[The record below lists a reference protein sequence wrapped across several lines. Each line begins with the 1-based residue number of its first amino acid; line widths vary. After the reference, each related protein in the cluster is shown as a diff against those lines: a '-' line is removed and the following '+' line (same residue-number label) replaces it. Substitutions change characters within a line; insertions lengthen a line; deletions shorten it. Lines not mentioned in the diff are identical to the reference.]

1 MSLEYAIP
9 AFASAVVVVVAER
22 RWLRTGLFRSPS
34 YWSTMAI
41 CLFFMVLVNG
51 WLTKLSAPIVN
62 YDADQKTPWRFPWDI
77 PIEDYFFGF
86 TLITGVLLAWVR
98 QDTTDDPAPWSPV
111 ARAAEVEQ

>member
-9 AFASAVVVVVAER
+9 AFASVAVVVVAER

-51 WLTKLSAPIVN
+51 WLTKSSAPIVN

-98 QDTTDDPAPWSPV
+98 QDTADDPAPWSPA
-111 ARAAEVEQ
+111 ARAAEIEP